1 MTKELTNTITELS
14 NMKKTPK
21 TLYYR
26 GDLELL
32 KKRKVSIIGTRKPS
46 KYTNLITHKIASEL
60 KNRDVAV
67 ISGGAI
73 GVDAIAHKA
82 ASSENTIA
90 VVANGLDIKY
100 PAINKKLLDEIEK
113 NGLVLSAYKDGEKA
127 RNYTFVQ
134 RNEIVVALGEVLIV
148 TQADEKSGSL
158 TSVKYALEMG
168 KKVYTIPHR
177 LNESLGTLK
186 LVEKGLIEVIYD
198 LDKFL
203 DRFGKVKKVEDE
215 FTLFLNSF
223 PSYEEAISK
232 YSNKIFE
239 YELEGKIKIENGKV
253 FLI

>member
-1 MTKELTNTITELS
+1 MTKEINNTITEL
-14 NMKKTPK
+14 NLMKKTPE

-26 GDLELL
+26 GDLKILE
-32 KKRKVSIIGTRKPS
+32 KRKISIVGTRKPS
-46 KYTNLITHKIASEL
+46 KYTNLITHKIANEL
-60 KNRDVAV
+60 GDRDITV

-82 ASSENTIA
+82 AKSKNTIA
-90 VVANGLDIKY
+90 VLANGLDIRY
-100 PAINKKLLDEIEK
+100 PAINKRLLDEIEK
-113 NGLVLSAYKDGEKA
+113 DGLLLSAYKDGEKP

-134 RNEIVVALGEVLIV
+134 RNEIVVALGEILIV
-148 TQADEKSGSL
+148 TQADENSGSL
-158 TSVKYALEMG
+158 TSVKYALDMG

-186 LVEKGLIEVIYD
+186 LVEEGLIEVIYD
-198 LDKFL
+198 LNKFL
-203 DRFGKVKKVEDE
+203 DNFGKIEKEEDE
-215 FTLFLNSF
+215 FTIFLNSF

-239 YELEGKIKIENGKV
+239 YEIEGRIKVENGKV

>member
-1 MTKELTNTITELS
+1 MTNEINNTITEL
-14 NMKKTPK
+14 NLMKKVPK

-26 GDLELL
+26 GDLKILE
-32 KKRKVSIIGTRKPS
+32 KRKISIVGSRKPS
-46 KYTNLITHKIASEL
+46 KYTNLITHKIANEL
-60 KNRDVAV
+60 SNRDVVV

-82 ASSENTIA
+82 AKSENTIA

-113 NGLVLSAYKDGEKA
+113 NGLLLSAYKDGEKP

-148 TQADEKSGSL
+148 TQADENSGSL
-158 TSVKYALEMG
+158 TSVKYALDMG

-203 DRFGKVKKVEDE
+203 DNFGKIEKEKDE
-215 FTLFLNSF
+215 FTMFLNTF
-223 PSYEEAISK
+223 PSYEEAINK